1 MNSERYTR
9 NNWTLK
15 KHSLNL
21 DKWREWLEVFKVP
34 RPSLRD
40 SWVEILKG
48 MQREGVYRPRNSTVS
63 ASTLG
68 SKLSDM
74 SFFLMVYREGNKHV
88 LSEYGKL
95 FLLYER
101 GSIEE
106 SKVVATALLETPLP
120 NPSSNRLDCN
130 IYPVRLVFWLLL
142 QPELSGFLSMDE
154 IVLVLFWEDC
164 VDDPSK
170 IVRSLI
176 NFRKKTKEDKIAII
190 TELNIGSDVNR
201 NRYGW
206 EQATRT
212 KLADITHQASY
223 LKKALIGA
231 GLINIQQGN
240 IVDNFVHGDPRA
252 KQKTVRKLTS
262 ERWILK
268 DEIIPFIRNAFSY
281 IDPTDKPVCDY
292 PDLMSGDCTNLFN
305 ALPDYLTD
313 NLGLVQTKVAAER
326 KVAYIT
332 RTAPTDE
339 SIQSL
344 ARLLLVNSKVGGTG
358 VDFEYS
364 IKDFFNLFEDI
375 SARRLGGA
383 GNTDVLATY
392 RTNFRFNADAKSMS
406 GGLTTSIHAARLKR
420 HLTKHNSEYC
430 WVIGPGFSPGAI
442 KDISGHNV
450 VSVRADTLAMFLRTW
465 LTLGIDQLSY
475 DKLHNIV
482 QANYGKSV
490 DIKIRELISEMSSK
504 YISTKKVA

>member
-130 IYPVRLVFWLLL
+130 IYPVRLV
-142 QPELSGFLSMDE
+142 
-154 IVLVLFWEDC
+154 C
-164 VDDPSK
+164 
-170 IVRSLI
+170 
-176 NFRKKTKEDKIAII
+176 
-190 TELNIGSDVNR
+190 
-201 NRYGW
+201 W

-364 IKDFFNLFEDI
+364 IKDFFNLFQHL
-375 SARRLGGA
+375 SPSPLRAPA
-383 GNTDVLATY
+383 NTDVLATY

-442 KDISGHNV
+442 KDISGHNI

-475 DKLHNIV
+475 DKLHKIV